1 MEMMRKTEEEK
12 REALGFPV
20 QVFED
25 VTGELDQSSD
35 YPRGQEACAHQA
47 VCCLSFAHLYR
58 SMSHC
63 SPLRFTSSNT
73 DLIVIKHLQFQMF
86 CFSSC
91 SFTYLFFHTL
101 FLFTFITYLTLESF
115 PRFNSV
121 FSSSPVPNPVSHKY
135 ICKCIHTCA
144 LAHIC
149 MSAHV
154 HTHTQ
159 VRSSQQVPIAYL
171 PPHKAL
177 Y

>member
-35 YPRGQEACAHQA
+35 YPHGQEACAHQA

-101 FLFTFITYLTLESF
+101 FLFTFITYLTLSHF
-115 PRFNSV
+115 QDSIQ
-121 FSSSPVPNPVSHKY
+121 SSPVVLSQTLYHTNTYANAYTPVRL
-135 ICKCIHTCA
+135 HTYA
-144 LAHIC
+144 
-149 MSAHV
+149 
-154 HTHTQ
+154 
-159 VRSSQQVPIAYL
+159 
-171 PPHKAL
+171 
-177 Y
+177 